1 MVFKVIECDTFLLSQ
16 SELNRNLEW
25 EPNTNKGNKVNS
37 NRWKK
42 SSGRHLVS
50 RNAPCRESQDD
61 WKKRKDGKSGRK
73 KLRGKLRRAT
83 FSWFGQSRRTMH
95 EWNFSCFG
103 WIILEWNYSA
113 QFAQPFPLLIFGGET
128 TRRQGNSRGQLLWPE
143 ILVGHSWLSWRS
155 RTEEEDRRIAKHVRA
170 YVAALNVFV
179 IPPHPFSTLDCGWN
193 WKF

>member
-1 MVFKVIECDTFLLSQ
+1 MIFKLIECDTFLLSQ

-37 NRWKK
+37 IRWKK

-95 EWNFSCFG
+95 EWNFSNFG
-103 WIILEWNYSA
+103 WTILEWNNSA
-113 QFAQPFPLLIFGGET
+113 KFAQPFPLSSLVVRPPEGRET
-128 TRRQGNSRGQLLWPE
+128 VEGSSYGLR
-143 ILVGHSWLSWRS
+143 SWLA
-155 RTEEEDRRIAKHVRA
+155 TLGYLGGAGQRIV
-170 YVAALNVFV
+170 
-179 IPPHPFSTLDCGWN
+179 G
-193 WKF
+193 